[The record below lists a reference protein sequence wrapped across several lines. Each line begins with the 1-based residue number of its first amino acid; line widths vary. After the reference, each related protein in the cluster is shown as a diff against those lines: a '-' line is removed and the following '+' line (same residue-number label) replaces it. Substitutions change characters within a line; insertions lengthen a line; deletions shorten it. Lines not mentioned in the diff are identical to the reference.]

1 MGAVTPR
8 RTARVLAAV
17 LGGSGVL
24 HLLRPRTY
32 EWLVPPELGPAR
44 PWVLGSGVAEI
55 AVGVLLAV
63 PRTRRRGGRV
73 AAALLVAFVPAHLHT
88 FRVVDRPATTAAA
101 AVRLPLQIPLV
112 RAALKVAREA

>member
-1 MGAVTPR
+1 VGAVTPR

-32 EWLVPPELGPAR
+32 EWLVPPELGPPR

-55 AVGVLLAV
+55 AAGVLLAV
-63 PRTRRRGGRV
+63 PRSRRTGGRL
-73 AAALLVAFVPAHLHT
+73 AAALLVAFVPAHVHT
-88 FRVVDRPATTAAA
+88 FRVVDRRATTVAA

-112 RAALKVAREA
+112 RAALKVAREG